1 MGGDIVLLVDA
12 GLCGGEICA
21 PNDEVI
27 NVQVMK
33 VAKIAMCAIQFLR
46 MLRSI
51 IIVILLN

>member
-1 MGGDIVLLVDA
+1 MGGDIALLVDT

-21 PNDEVI
+21 PNDGVI

-33 VAKIAMCAIQFLR
+33 VAKIAMCAIRFLR

>member
-1 MGGDIVLLVDA
+1 MGGDIALLVDT

-21 PNDEVI
+21 PNDGLI

-33 VAKIAMCAIQFLR
+33 VAKIAMCAIRFLR